1 MLPWLPLAMAALAA
15 VLETTTEKERAAQAQ
30 AVKETMAA
38 LLLAADQVTTQPVV
52 VVVLVLPVRP
62 RQATPKPETV
72 EAVQPQAL
80 VALASPMREVAV
92 EAPTLAAPSARVAQ
106 AVVVTVAT
114 ALALGLLPLR
124 VPQILAVVAE
134 VKPTAALAPAVA
146 KAL

>member
-1 MLPWLPLAMAALAA
+1 MAALAI
-15 VLETTTEKERAAQAQ
+15 TTEKERAAPAQ
-30 AVKETMAA
+30 AVRETTAA
-38 LLLAADQVTTQPVV
+38 LLLAGHQETTPLVV
-52 VVVLVLPVRP
+52 AAALVLPVRP